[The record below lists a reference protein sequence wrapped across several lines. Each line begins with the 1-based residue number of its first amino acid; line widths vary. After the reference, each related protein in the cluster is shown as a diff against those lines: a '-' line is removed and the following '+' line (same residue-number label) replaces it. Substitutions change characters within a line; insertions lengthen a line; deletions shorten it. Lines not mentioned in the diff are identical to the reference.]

1 MMFELSATV
10 LERIIFAMEDQTKS
24 MLIDLESGELV
35 PRDSATVPADSE
47 RLVAPPEWTP
57 ADGFKLMESFCSK
70 VRNVEIKHALMRAL
84 SHGKGVFKAF
94 RTVLAASPEDD
105 LLFREFKNA
114 RLRRYVESW
123 VDDQRE
129 ALGLARLGPE
139 PEEFPDLVDEE
150 FTVEKTRLSEAPFD
164 IAKLVGD
171 ARSESSLWLPAVMAS
186 LEEAEVRGYVGA
198 RGGEAFLHY
207 FPDAQGSPNLAPI
220 GAAFGS
226 METAGGRPVGVV
238 RFLYS
243 SRDFRDLGLDL
254 RLLDSL
260 HQRFRAAGAEQTVVK
275 TLFLVPGLAS
285 QLEARG
291 SRVMGYQYLM
301 E

>member
-10 LERIIFAMEDQTKS
+10 LERIIFAMEDQTRS
-24 MLIDLESGELV
+24 MLIDLETGELV

-47 RLVAPPEWTP
+47 RLVSPPEWTP
-57 ADGFKLMESFCSK
+57 ADGFKLMESFCTK
-70 VRNVEIKHALMRAL
+70 VRNIETKHALMRAL

-105 LLFREFKNA
+105 LQFREFKNA
-114 RLRRYVESW
+114 TLRRYIESW

-129 ALGLARLGPE
+129 SMGLARLGPE
-139 PEEFPDLVDEE
+139 PEEYPELIDEE
-150 FTVEKTRLSEAPFD
+150 FAIETTLLGKAPFD
-164 IAKLVGD
+164 LIKLAGEL
-171 ARSESSLWLPAVMAS
+171 RSESSLWLPSVMAS
-186 LEEAEVRGYVGA
+186 LEEAEILDYIQAHRGD
-198 RGGEAFLHY
+198 AFLHY
-207 FPDAQGSPNLAPI
+207 IPDTQESPNVAPI
-220 GAAFGS
+220 GAAFGA

-243 SRDFRDLGLDL
+243 SKDFRDLGLEL

-260 HQRFRAAGAEQTVVK
+260 HQRFLAAGAEQTVVK
-275 TLFLVPGLAS
+275 TLFLVPELAS
-285 QLEARG
+285 RLQARG
-291 SRVMGYQYLM
+291 SKVVGFQYLI